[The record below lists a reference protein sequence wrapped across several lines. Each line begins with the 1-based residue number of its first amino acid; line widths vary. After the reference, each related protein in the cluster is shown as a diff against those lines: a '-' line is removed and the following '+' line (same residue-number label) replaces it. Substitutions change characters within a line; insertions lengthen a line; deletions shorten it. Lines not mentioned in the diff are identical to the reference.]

1 VKFLRRVMLAVG
13 LAGAVAGVL
22 RVKGKGT
29 VAQRR
34 GGWRSHT
41 PRS

>member
-1 VKFLRRVMLAVG
+1 VKFLRRVLLAVG

-22 RVKGKGT
+22 RVKGKGS

-34 GGWRSHT
+34 GGWRSQT
-41 PRS
+41 PRT